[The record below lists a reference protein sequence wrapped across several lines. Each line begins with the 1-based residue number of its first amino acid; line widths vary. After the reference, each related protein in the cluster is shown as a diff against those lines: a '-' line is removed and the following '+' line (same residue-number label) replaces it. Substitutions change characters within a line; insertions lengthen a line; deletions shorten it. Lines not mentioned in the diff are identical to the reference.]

1 MPSRQI
7 LPTSWLLLLIV
18 AIGCSGGKKTV
29 KVEGVIKVD
38 GKPEAGLQVKFV
50 NQEKGGRDADG
61 TTDENGVFHL
71 STFNTN
77 DGAMPGSYKVTIAK
91 FKTSEGSSSVVDPSR
106 PDNVRKAMQG
116 FAGNQGKGGGPP
128 KTLLPEIYS
137 NADSTP
143 LKFQIPY
150 DGKIEI
156 EISSKGGK

>member
-7 LPTSWLLLLIV
+7 LPTSWLLLLIL

-71 STFNTN
+71 STFNTS
-77 DGAMPGSYKVTIAK
+77 DGAMPVSYNVTIDK
-91 FKTSEGSSSVVDPSR
+91 FKSSEGSSSVVDTAHPETVSK
-106 PDNVRKAMQG
+106 VMQ
-116 FAGNQGKGGGPP
+116 
-128 KTLLPEIYS
+128 S
-137 NADSTP
+137 
-143 LKFQIPY
+143 
-150 DGKIEI
+150 
-156 EISSKGGK
+156 